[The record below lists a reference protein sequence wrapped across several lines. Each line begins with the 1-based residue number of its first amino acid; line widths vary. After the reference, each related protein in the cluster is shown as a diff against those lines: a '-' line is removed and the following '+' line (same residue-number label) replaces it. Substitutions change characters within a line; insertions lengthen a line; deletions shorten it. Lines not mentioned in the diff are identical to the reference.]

1 MITTTGTEYIQMP
14 AISTVAIENHLH
26 TLPEGVEKDTLRLQY
41 LMRYLSTY
49 REAPVIETLTN
60 DVLYALGVV
69 TDPVNFTGA
78 NGLTEYKNFL
88 KENYLS

>member
-1 MITTTGTEYIQMP
+1 MSTPTKTEYIQMP
-14 AISTVAIENHLH
+14 AISTPAIVNHLH
-26 TLPEGVEKDTLRLQY
+26 ALPEGKEKNTLRLQY

-49 REAPVIETLTN
+49 REAPDIKTLTN

-78 NGLTEYKNFL
+78 IGLTEYKNFL
-88 KENYLS
+88 KENHLS